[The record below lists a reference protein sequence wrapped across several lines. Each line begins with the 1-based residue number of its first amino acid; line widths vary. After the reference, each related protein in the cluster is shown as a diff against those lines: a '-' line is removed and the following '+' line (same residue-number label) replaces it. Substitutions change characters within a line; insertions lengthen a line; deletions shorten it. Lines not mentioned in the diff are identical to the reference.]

1 MAKAYVQKA
10 GLANPGL
17 DYVEAQVLI
26 EKRMEASYQ
35 YNKAVEKMNKAAM
48 MRFEAQKDYRELLMT
63 QKRGTTALDKKQ
75 VKRNEKAQRNLLKA
89 IRNYEEA
96 AEKLEKAKAEME
108 KYT

>member
-1 MAKAYVQKA
+1 MDYVQTA
-10 GLANPGL
+10 GLANPSL

-63 QKRGTTALDKKQ
+63 QKSRKSTLDKKQ
-75 VKRNEKAQRNLLKA
+75 IKRNEKAQRNLMKA
-89 IRNYEEA
+89 IKIYDKA
-96 AEKLEKAKAEME
+96 AKKLEKAKAEME
-108 KYT
+108 KYK